1 MILILF
7 VHISTLAAAKS
18 RRHTKDDMSTVYTAP
33 IFSYRMHLG
42 SMQHVVSA
50 YEQLAFDCI
59 IIDLFLYKIHRY
71 HNYIKDETKKGGLQ
85 HTIRS
90 LHPVNFIPSVTGHTE
105 VWFPVLRRQ
114 QQQQQETQEIATTS
128 IMILYIQNSILQ
140 ELISGAGASTCSQP
154 SIGLQK

>member
-18 RRHTKDDMSTVYTAP
+18 GRHTKDDMSTVHTAP

-42 SMQHVVSA
+42 SMQHVSA

-71 HNYIKDETKKGGLQ
+71 HNYIKDETKKGGC
-85 HTIRS
+85 
-90 LHPVNFIPSVTGHTE
+90 N
-105 VWFPVLRRQ
+105 
-114 QQQQQETQEIATTS
+114 
-128 IMILYIQNSILQ
+128 ILSD
-140 ELISGAGASTCSQP
+140 P
-154 SIGLQK
+154 SIQ

>member
-18 RRHTKDDMSTVYTAP
+18 RRHTKDDMSTVHTAP
-33 IFSYRMHLG
+33 IFRMHLG

-105 VWFPVLRRQ
+105 V
-114 QQQQQETQEIATTS
+114 
-128 IMILYIQNSILQ
+128 
-140 ELISGAGASTCSQP
+140 
-154 SIGLQK
+154 